1 MKSEIFVG
9 YKNLFLQNKMSLIN
23 LLLLFSCG
31 SLEFCGTSTTFAN
44 NGKFTISSWQSGPKG
59 LLSVSHSSF
68 LSYFLITQIFQ
79 ILMPPC

>member
-23 LLLLFSCG
+23 LLLLFPYG
-31 SLEFCGTSTTFAN
+31 SLEFCGTSTAFPN

-79 ILMPPC
+79 SLMPPC